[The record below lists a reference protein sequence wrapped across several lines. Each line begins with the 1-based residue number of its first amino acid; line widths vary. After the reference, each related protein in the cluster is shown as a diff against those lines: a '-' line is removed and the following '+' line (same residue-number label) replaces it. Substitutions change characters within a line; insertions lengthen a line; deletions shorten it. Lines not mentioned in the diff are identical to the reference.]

1 MTTDRANRGYVRW
14 SMSERAAAAY
24 DDGALPLSKIDSYWL
39 NQHGIN
45 CSRAELRDLV
55 AANDVPGFSCGV
67 RASEWHHTS
76 KFFNE
81 TSFYRPE
88 DVRNQVNPL
97 GGTLIGEIR
106 AAVKMYRKAADTDGR
121 RTAIDA
127 LTDLD
132 RQARDLQVAAAEARE
147 ASVVERF
154 HAAAADKHFRN
165 LWSSTDSSLTHD
177 EVLEELLEA
186 SEAEIETAL
195 AGLSSGALRIL
206 DSVEIVEAAE
216 ERERQIEQHP
226 GQLENRLAGRR
237 LQRRDPYRYEWT
249 DEDTHDDAVAIL
261 SRELVD
267 IAELLAVVEAGGTFK
282 FRAMGCEEI
291 RLRPQAGDGA
301 A

>member
-1 MTTDRANRGYVRW
+1 MSTADRANRGYVGW
-14 SMSERAAAAY
+14 SMSERAVAAY

-55 AANDVPGFSCGV
+55 TANDVPGFSCGV

-97 GGTLIGEIR
+97 GGGLIGEIR
-106 AAVKMYRKAADTDGR
+106 AAVKAYRKAADNDGR
-121 RTAIDA
+121 RAAIHT
-127 LTDLD
+127 LTELN
-132 RQARDLQVAAAEARE
+132 RRARDLQAAAAEARE

-154 HAAAADKHFRN
+154 HAAAGGKHCRH
-165 LWSSTDSSLTHD
+165 LWSFSTDSSLTHD

-186 SEAEIETAL
+186 TETEIETAL

-206 DSVEIVEAAE
+206 DGVEIVEAVQ
-216 ERERQIEQHP
+216 ERERQIEQHR
-226 GQLENRLAGRR
+226 GQLENSSRPVREIANGTVERGSKQTLV
-237 LQRRDPYRYEWT
+237 RDMGYR
-249 DEDTHDDAVAIL
+249 
-261 SRELVD
+261 S
-267 IAELLAVVEAGGTFK
+267 
-282 FRAMGCEEI
+282 CS
-291 RLRPQAGDGA
+291 
-301 A
+301 